1 MEQEPLKVI
10 DLEVLQ
16 ALSKQAYLSKT
27 ADKISKDLKI
37 DYYYTLKIF
46 DKLEK
51 KGLCDQWV
59 VNKKKEK
66 ETKNN
71 YYKVCYL
78 SDLGKD
84 LCTYLKALKGSRTKK
99 RINNELYPK
108 TTHEIRLYANFK

>member
-1 MEQEPLKVI
+1 MEQEKLQPI

-16 ALSKQAYLSKT
+16 ALFKKAYLHKT
-27 ADKISKDLKI
+27 ADKISKDLNI
-37 DYYYTLKIF
+37 DYTYTLKIF
-46 DKLEK
+46 NKLEK

-78 SDLGKD
+78 SDLSKD
-84 LCTYLKALKGSRTKK
+84 LCTYLQALK
-99 RINNELYPK
+99 NAK
-108 TTHEIRLYANFK
+108 THQKGDRK

>member
-1 MEQEPLKVI
+1 MEQEKLQPI

-16 ALSKQAYLSKT
+16 ALFKKAHSHKT
-27 ADKISKDLKI
+27 ADKISKDLNI
-37 DYYYTLKIF
+37 DYTYTLKIF
-46 DKLEK
+46 NKLEK

-78 SDLGKD
+78 SELGKD
-84 LCTYLKALKGSRTKK
+84 LCVYLNALKGSKIHKK
-99 RINNELYPK
+99 DQQ
-108 TTHEIRLYANFK
+108 

>member
-1 MEQEPLKVI
+1 MEQMEQEKLQPI

-16 ALSKQAYLSKT
+16 ALYKKAYLPKT
-27 ADKISKDLKI
+27 ADKISSDLNI

-46 DKLEK
+46 NKLEK

-71 YYKVCYL
+71 FYEVCRL
-78 SDLGKD
+78 NDLGKD
-84 LCTYLKALKGSRTKK
+84 LCAYLKALKGFKTHKK
-99 RINNELYPK
+99 D
-108 TTHEIRLYANFK
+108 